1 MTVLETDIS
10 IDPGLVAEAAES
22 VAHTLET
29 EGRGLA
35 ALREALGGGLADSF
49 ARAALAIENSGGN
62 VIVTGMGKSGHV
74 GRKIAATLASTG
86 TTSHFVHAAEASHGD
101 LGMIGP
107 KDVVLALS
115 WSGESPELADIVS
128 YTRRFGVTLIAM
140 TSRPGSALGA
150 AADIGLF
157 LPVAEEACPNGL
169 APTTSTTMQLVAGDA
184 LAILLLKRRGF
195 SPTDFQQFHP
205 GGRLGARLLVVRRL
219 MHTGEDVPIVG
230 LDASLAEGIVEM
242 TGKRFGIAAVV
253 DQAGALVG
261 VLTDGDLRRAF
272 RQGFTDRPVR
282 DAMGRRPLTIGPDAL
297 AVQALAVMN
306 EAKITCLFV
315 VEQGRPVGLV
325 HIHDLLR
332 AGIV

>member
-1 MTVLETDIS
+1 MTLLVHPAPS
-10 IDPGLVAEAAES
+10 LVAEAAES
-22 VAHTLET
+22 IARTLET

-35 ALREALGGGLADSF
+35 ALRRALPNGLADAF
-49 ARAALAIENSGGN
+49 ARAALTIEAAGGH
-62 VIVTGMGKSGHV
+62 VVVTGMGKSGHI

-107 KDVVLALS
+107 NDVVLALS
-115 WSGESPELADIVS
+115 WSGETPELADIVS
-128 YTRRFGVTLIAM
+128 YTRRFGVPLIAI
-140 TSRPGSALGA
+140 TSRPTSALGS

-157 LPVAEEACPNGL
+157 LPEAEEACPNGL
-169 APTTSTTMQLVAGDA
+169 APTTSTTMQLAAGDA
-184 LAILLLKRRGF
+184 LAILLLQRRGF

-205 GGRLGARLLVVRRL
+205 GGRLGARLVQVRQL
-219 MHTGEDVPIVG
+219 MHTGADLPTIA
-230 LDASLAEGIVEM
+230 LDATLSAGIVEM
-242 TGKRFGIAAVV
+242 TSKRFGIAGVI
-253 DQAGALVG
+253 DSTGTLVG
-261 VLTDGDLRRAF
+261 ALTDGDLRRAF

-282 DAMGRRPLTIGPDAL
+282 DAMGKTPYTIGPDAL
-297 AVQALAVMN
+297 AVQALALMN

-315 VEQGRPVGLV
+315 VAQAKPVGLV